1 MIYLLVYLFVE
12 IMVSTQFASS
22 LGGLM
27 TFVEVVISAML
38 GAALIRRT
46 PMRMMEAMQSIK
58 DNGLANDHL
67 RLLPIMSVAG
77 GLLLIVPGFFSDI
90 LGLLLQ
96 FSFSASLLLKITKNK
111 QHTRYNNHYETK
123 FEIKTKPKGT
133 NKGDDDVIDVEIIER
148 DSSK

>member
-1 MIYLLVYLFVE
+1 MMYLLAYLFIE

-22 LGGLM
+22 LGGFM
-27 TFVEVVISAML
+27 TFVEVVVSAML
-38 GAALIRRT
+38 GGALIRRT

-58 DNGLANDHL
+58 ENGLENDHL
-67 RLLPIMSVAG
+67 RLIPIMSVAG
-77 GLLLIVPGFFSDI
+77 GLLLIIPGFFSDI

-96 FSFSASLLLKITKNK
+96 FSFSATLLAKITKNK

>member
-1 MIYLLVYLFVE
+1 MIYLLVYLFIE

-77 GLLLIVPGFFSDI
+77 GLLLIIPGFFSDI